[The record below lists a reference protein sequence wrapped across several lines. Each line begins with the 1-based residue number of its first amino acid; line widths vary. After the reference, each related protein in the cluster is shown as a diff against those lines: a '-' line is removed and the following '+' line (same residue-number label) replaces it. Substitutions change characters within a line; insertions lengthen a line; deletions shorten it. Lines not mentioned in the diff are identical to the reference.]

1 MSTVLIERETVPFKV
16 ADMTLAAW
24 GRKEISIAE
33 HEMPGLM
40 SIRRKYATEAALATA
55 WSEKDTTFAGVRFP
69 SQKNEAYRKANSV
82 KKADI
87 DTFRALPEAER
98 FAEEEDDNE

>member
-1 MSTVLIERETVPFKV
+1 
-16 ADMTLAAW
+16 
-24 GRKEISIAE
+24 
-33 HEMPGLM
+33 
-40 SIRRKYATEAALATA
+40 
-55 WSEKDTTFAGVRFP
+55 VRFP
-69 SQKNEAYRKANSV
+69 SQKNEAYRRANSV